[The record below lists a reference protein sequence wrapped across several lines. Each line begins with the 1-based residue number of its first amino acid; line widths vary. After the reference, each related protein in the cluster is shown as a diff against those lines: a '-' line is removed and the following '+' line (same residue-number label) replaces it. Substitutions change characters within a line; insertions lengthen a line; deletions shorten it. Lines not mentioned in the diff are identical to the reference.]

1 MRTLLSR
8 VVCTLIICCF
18 RERVAP
24 VHVFEPSH
32 GSPSIISLWKQQR
45 IQLIRYIWLLTSIV
59 ATIDYHSN
67 LYAER
72 SFILYNVLRH
82 EYSIYA
88 STSQQLGLASLISTF
103 FVYLSFHEYPRI
115 FFFSVSSLQH
125 FKTKC
130 THGPSRFAFSS
141 TTGAFHIQ
149 VLLNSYKPTRLM
161 IYQYKFKRTSLD
173 ELQNSWKGLPFRPT
187 PTLALPRSV
196 HTISTRHTVE
206 KL

>member
-24 VHVFEPSH
+24 VHLFETSH
-32 GSPSIISLWKQQR
+32 GSPSMISLWKQQR

-67 LYAER
+67 LYAEC

-88 STSQQLGLASLISTF
+88 STSQQLGLASLISTS
-103 FVYLSFHEYPRI
+103 FVYLSFHEYPQI
-115 FFFSVSSLQH
+115 FFSPFPLYNISRQSALTDHHVSHSLAPLEPSIS
-125 FKTKC
+125 KC
-130 THGPSRFAFSS
+130 YS
-141 TTGAFHIQ
+141 TATNQ
-149 VLLNSYKPTRLM
+149 L
-161 IYQYKFKRTSLD
+161 
-173 ELQNSWKGLPFRPT
+173 GL
-187 PTLALPRSV
+187 
-196 HTISTRHTVE
+196 
-206 KL
+206 